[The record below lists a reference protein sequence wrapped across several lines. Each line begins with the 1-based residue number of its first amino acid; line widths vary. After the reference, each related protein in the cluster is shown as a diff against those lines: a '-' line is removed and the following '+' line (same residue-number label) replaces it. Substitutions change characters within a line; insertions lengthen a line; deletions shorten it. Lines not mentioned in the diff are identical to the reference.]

1 MRFFKMILILGILVS
16 SFFVERTLAATSV
29 EMKVGFVDFEKVF
42 NSYKKTRDENQK
54 LQRYKEEKEKALQ
67 SFIEEV
73 NSLKAES
80 EILSAEAKLT
90 SEKNIKDKLRELR
103 DYKEDINQDLLERRN
118 VMFQKITDE
127 IRQVIEAKGKQ
138 DHFTL
143 IMDDK
148 ALFYKESAL
157 DLTQSVIELL
167 NVDTPAVEV
176 EKATK

>member
-1 MRFFKMILILGILVS
+1 MRLLKMILMLGILAS
-16 SFFVERTLAATSV
+16 SFFVERTLADTPV
-29 EMKVGFVDFEKVF
+29 EMKIGFVDFEKVF

-54 LQRYKEEKEKALQ
+54 LQRYKEEKEKSLQ
-67 SFIEEV
+67 SLFDEV
-73 NSLKAES
+73 NRLKAEN

-90 SEKNIKDKLRELR
+90 SEKNIKDKLRETR
-103 DYKEDINQDLLERRN
+103 NYKEDINQDLLDRRN
-118 VMFQKITDE
+118 EIFQKITDE
-127 IRQVIEAKGKQ
+127 IRGVIQIKGKQ

-167 NVDTPAVEV
+167 NADTPAVEV
-176 EKATK
+176 ESAQK